1 MTAHQYRYTVLFEPA
16 EEGGYIVTCPSLP
29 GLVTEGDTLEEHQD
43 LSSGGV
49 SERTEMA
56 TISNYALR
64 IPPSLMEEV
73 RDLAKQDD
81 TSVNQFIVLAVAE
94 RVGAL
99 KARAYFVKRAA
110 RAVPGD
116 FVRVLA
122 KAGGEPPAKG
132 TNCPKAGWRR
142 SAREQ
147 VESLPMSTRDLR
159 ANRRSGPIT
168 R

>member
-1 MTAHQYRYTVLFEPA
+1 
-16 EEGGYIVTCPSLP
+16 
-29 GLVTEGDTLEEHQD
+29 
-43 LSSGGV
+43 
-49 SERTEMA
+49 MA

-110 RAVPGD
+110 QAVPGD

-122 KAGGEPPAKG
+122 KAGGEPPREG
-132 TNCPKAGWRR
+132 DELPEGWLEEVGER
-142 SAREQ
+142 
-147 VESLPMSTRDLR
+147 T
-159 ANRRSGPIT
+159 G
-168 R
+168 